1 MNERDLFGNANHE
14 FLRYL
19 LLLCFAVCILL
30 LLASLGMAAKVGK
43 PRRQIILLVY
53 PRLYVVC
60 YLAACATPA
69 KAESDR

>member
-30 LLASLGMAAKVGK
+30 LLASFLGK

-53 PRLYVVC
+53 PRLYVVH